1 MSKANEL
8 SRRSLRTDR
17 VIELSL
23 APWPDPPP
31 NMMKLPGVSEWWA
44 QMKLA
49 RERDIQSLHGLA
61 VRYQIQTTDG

>member
-8 SRRSLRTDR
+8 SRRALRHDQPLAL
-17 VIELSL
+17 EF

-44 QMKLA
+44 QMRLA
-49 RERDIQSLHGLA
+49 RERDVQAIQRLILNLQNSA
-61 VRYQIQTTDG
+61 